1 MIKKLYSPSESIL
14 VNLYCRAPSSKT
26 FAFFPHCFDGKVVA
40 VAVVSVVG
48 CQVVLGLVVRDI
60 VDRPGVGFGPQPG
73 FELEHRGI

>member
-1 MIKKLYSPSESIL
+1 M

-26 FAFFPHCFDGKVVA
+26 FAFFPHCFDGKVV
-40 VAVVSVVG
+40 VEVVVSVVG

-60 VDRPGVGFGPQPG
+60 VGQLVGVGFGPQPG

>member
-1 MIKKLYSPSESIL
+1 L

-26 FAFFPHCFDGKVVA
+26 FAFFPHCFDGKVV
-40 VAVVSVVG
+40 VEVVVSVVG

-60 VDRPGVGFGPQPG
+60 VGRLVVVGFGPQPG